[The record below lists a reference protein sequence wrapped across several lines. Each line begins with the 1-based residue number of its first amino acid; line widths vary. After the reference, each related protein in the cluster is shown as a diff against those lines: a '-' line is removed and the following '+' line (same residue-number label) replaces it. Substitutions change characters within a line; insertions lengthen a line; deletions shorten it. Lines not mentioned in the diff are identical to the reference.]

1 MIRVTS
7 GISIGEDELRFAY
20 IRSPGP
26 GGQHVNKAST
36 AVQLRFDA
44 ALSTALSERV
54 RRRVLML
61 AGNRRTSSGEIVIVA
76 RRFRS
81 RERNRSDAVDRLV
94 ALIRRAAEKQ
104 KPRRPTK
111 PSKAAHRVRL
121 ETKTRRSTVKKLR
134 RRPLS
139 DD

>member
-1 MIRVTS
+1 MISVGH

-20 IRSPGP
+20 VRSPGP
-26 GGQHVNKAST
+26 GGQNVNKVAS

-44 ALSTALSERV
+44 ARSPALTERV

-61 AGNRRTSSGEIVIVA
+61 AGSRSTSAGEVIIVA

-81 RERNRSDAVDRLV
+81 RERNRRDAVERLV

-111 PSKAAHRVRL
+111 PSKAARRARL
-121 ETKTRRSTVKKLR
+121 ETKTHRGTVKKLR
-134 RRPLS
+134 RRPS
-139 DD
+139 DHD

>member
-111 PSKAAHRVRL
+111 PSKAARRVRL
-121 ETKTRRSTVKKLR
+121 ETKTRRSTVKKLH
-134 RRPLS
+134 RRPSS

>member
-134 RRPLS
+134 RRPSS